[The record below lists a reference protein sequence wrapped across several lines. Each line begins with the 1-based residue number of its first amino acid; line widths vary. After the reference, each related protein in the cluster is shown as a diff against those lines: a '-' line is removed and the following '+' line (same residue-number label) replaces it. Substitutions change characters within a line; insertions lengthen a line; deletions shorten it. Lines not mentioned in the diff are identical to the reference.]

1 MNKQRSSFSCDD
13 FDSGSKGTK
22 RKCWPFWLHIIQ
34 FSMIQQLHDVWVL
47 YGGADIVALRAS
59 SHSRLTLPTNLPT
72 HSPLKSLSSD

>member
-13 FDSGSKGTK
+13 FDSGSKG
-22 RKCWPFWLHIIQ
+22 RNASVGLLVAFIQ